1 MNTDRSPFALTPWV
15 RRILMLTGAVYL
27 LQVTVFYGGALEDF
41 LGLRP
46 TEVLHRPW
54 SVLTYA
60 LLHGPFLHILVN
72 MLALFM
78 FGPSLEHRLGG
89 RSFLRL
95 YVISTL
101 GGAALSLLMLPF
113 TGDGLIIGASAAV
126 YGVMMGFVLEWPDAP
141 VLVFPLP
148 VPVKAKWIV
157 IAIAAFSLYAGYAH
171 VQQGVAHF
179 AHLGGFAAAFI
190 YLRAGSLVSRP
201 KPARTAERSPAVL
214 VRPPAAESGRHAEYN
229 APPQRRSA
237 DQAVRAEVDR
247 VLDKISENGLGS
259 LTPEERRFLDE
270 MSKRFR
276 QDR

>member
-1 MNTDRSPFALTPWV
+1 
-15 RRILMLTGAVYL
+15 
-27 LQVTVFYGGALEDF
+27 
-41 LGLRP
+41 
-46 TEVLHRPW
+46 VL
-54 SVLTYA
+54 
-60 LLHGPFLHILVN
+60 I
-72 MLALFM
+72 
-78 FGPSLEHRLGG
+78 
-89 RSFLRL
+89 
-95 YVISTL
+95 
-101 GGAALSLLMLPF
+101 
-113 TGDGLIIGASAAV
+113 
-126 YGVMMGFVLEWPDAP
+126 
-141 VLVFPLP
+141 FPLP

-171 VQQGVAHF
+171 IQQGVAHF

-190 YLRAGSLVSRP
+190 YLRAASLISRP

-214 VRPPAAESGRHAEYN
+214 VRPPAAEGGRHAEYN

-276 QDR
+276 QDS